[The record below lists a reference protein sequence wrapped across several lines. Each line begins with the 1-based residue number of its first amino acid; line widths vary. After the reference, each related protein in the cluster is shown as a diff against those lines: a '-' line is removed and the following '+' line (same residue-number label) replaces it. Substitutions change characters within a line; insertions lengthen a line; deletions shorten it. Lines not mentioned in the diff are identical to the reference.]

1 MTDIAGAAWAPPL
14 AGLRLLS
21 DGRSAAALSRD
32 AEVLWW
38 CAPAFNDARLCWRL
52 IDEDG
57 GTARFPG
64 LQYDDAP
71 GRT

>member
-1 MTDIAGAAWAPPL
+1 M
-14 AGLRLLS
+14 
-21 DGRSAAALSRD
+21 
-32 AEVLWW
+32 LWW

-64 LQYDDAP
+64 LQYADADDAP